1 MRYILLLAIIFTL
14 AFGASA
20 ARLGK
25 RDAVKFGTNQLGEEV
40 EGVDNRGQEARA
52 KQGYEFRRQ
61 NDSSIVVIKM
71 GRRGAPGIQVGTL
84 SCLVKGQPCTLHLY
98 VKVALRCS
106 SSGCLI
112 VGVRGG
118 APKVEGARWESRPIS
133 LHDSQA
139 IVIHLGFNTYMTQ
152 LRQHYAFL

>member
-1 MRYILLLAIIFTL
+1 MRYSLLLAIIITL

-25 RDAVKFGTNQLGEEV
+25 RDAVQSGNNQLGEEV
-40 EGVDNRGQEARA
+40 EGVENDGQQARA

-61 NDSSIVVIKM
+61 SSSSVVVIKM
-71 GRRGAPGIQVGTL
+71 GRRGTPGIQVGTL
-84 SCLVKGQPCTLHLY
+84 SCLVNGQACSLHLY

-118 APKVEGARWESRPIS
+118 PPKVE
-133 LHDSQA
+133 
-139 IVIHLGFNTYMTQ
+139 
-152 LRQHYAFL
+152 